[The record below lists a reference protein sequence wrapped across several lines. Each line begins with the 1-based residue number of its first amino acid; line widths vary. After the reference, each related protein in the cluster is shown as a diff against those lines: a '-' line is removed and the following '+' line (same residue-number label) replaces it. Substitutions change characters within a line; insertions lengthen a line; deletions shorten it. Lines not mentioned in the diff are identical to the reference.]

1 MQTAVSRFCFALS
14 KISIPSSRLLYA
26 KFKAGGRPYDWF
38 RKSWNDSLSWCQ
50 CMWAPLTLGCMQRLR
65 SWCPNRA
72 TVLGTWL
79 LQLAPVPTQHVVF
92 WAWHCAFVCFLEPAR
107 MCLFCGF
114 FFFSVKW
121 VDNWESTDKR
131 DKYWCLSCWDL
142 GSKYLSWKTWI
153 MVMLDT
159 ANRSAFL
166 IMLTSIK

>member
-79 LQLAPVPTQHVVF
+79 LQLAPVPTRHVVF

-107 MCLFCGF
+107 MCLFCGVF
-114 FFFSVKW
+114 FFFFCQVSW
-121 VDNWESTDKR
+121 QLGI
-131 DKYWCLSCWDL
+131 YWQERQILMLELL
-142 GSKYLSWKTWI
+142 GPGFQIFVLENVNHGDARYCE
-153 MVMLDT
+153 
-159 ANRSAFL
+159 
-166 IMLTSIK
+166 